1 MTTTNHLNLLLSDI
15 LQSTPVSTKEMYRGS
30 FNPTSSLLAF
40 ANEESHPSIT
50 ALTPLPPLARRS
62 TSLLKHR
69 RQRQCIPHSDKPNQQ
84 ATTTTTTDVV
94 QPLLNSSTLD
104 DLFRALTL
112 ECEQYLS
119 APSYQNKIY
128 DSLIIEPSKLVP
140 NNMDSNDDDYE
151 NLHPAR
157 FPLLNGLSPLR
168 TSIEVVSPEKRQVVS
183 ISVSSKKSP
192 SPIVS
197 SSRTFPLLS
206 TTYTSTT
213 MIPHSNHCYS
223 SDDDSIDI
231 SSSSTTHR
239 RRRRRI
245 RKQPIISSIPRSSS
259 SEDDRSE
266 AINGSIH
273 EKKSHLSKRS
283 SSTDPRQQRVHTV
296 YDNYLLTTGSGQKY
310 PPSRRTR
317 RRDISL
323 QQQQHYPSILTRPFE
338 DISPRFTE
346 KSRSPLSILLTSTG
360 SASDFLDHPREN
372 NSQVQRIDSRPLS
385 LLDRMHQQ
393 FYRTSS
399 TGHRNNI
406 PTHRIPSYPVY

>member
-15 LQSTPVSTKEMYRGS
+15 LQSTPGSTKEMFRGS
-30 FNPTSSLLAF
+30 FNPTSSLLTF
-40 ANEESHPSIT
+40 ANEESYPSIT
-50 ALTPLPPLARRS
+50 ATSPLPPARRS
-62 TSLLKHR
+62 VSLLKHR
-69 RQRQCIPHSDKPNQQ
+69 RQRQYTPHSDKSNQQ
-84 ATTTTTTDVV
+84 VTTTTSNNTTAV

-128 DSLIIEPSKLVP
+128 DSLTLEPSKILSS
-140 NNMDSNDDDYE
+140 NMDSNDDDYE
-151 NLHPAR
+151 NLNPSR
-157 FPLLNGLSPLR
+157 FPLLNGLSPLKTR
-168 TSIEVVSPEKRQVVS
+168 IEVVSPEKRQVVS

-213 MIPHSNHCYS
+213 TIPPSNLCRS
-223 SDDDSIDI
+223 SEDDSIDI
-231 SSSSTTHR
+231 SLSSTTQR

-245 RKQPIISSIPRSSS
+245 RKQQIISSIPRSSS
-259 SEDDRSE
+259 SEDERSE

-273 EKKSHLSKRS
+273 EKKSHFSKRS
-283 SSTDPRQQRVHTV
+283 ASTDPRQRRIQSI
-296 YDNYLLTTGSGQKY
+296 YDNHTLIVPAQKY
-310 PPSRRTR
+310 HSSRRTTG

-323 QQQQHYPSILTRPFE
+323 QKQPTSILTKPYE
-338 DISPRFTE
+338 DISSHFHG
-346 KSRSPLSILLTSTG
+346 KSRSPLSVLLTSTR
-360 SASDFLDHPREN
+360 STSDFVDHPRDN
-372 NSQVQRIDSRPLS
+372 QSVDSRPLS
-385 LLDRMHQQ
+385 LLDRMHQRIYQ
-393 FYRTSS
+393 TSP